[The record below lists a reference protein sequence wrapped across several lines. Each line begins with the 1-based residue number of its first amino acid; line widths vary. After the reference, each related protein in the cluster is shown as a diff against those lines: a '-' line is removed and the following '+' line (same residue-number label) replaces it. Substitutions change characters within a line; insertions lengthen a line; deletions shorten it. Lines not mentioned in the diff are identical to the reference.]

1 MDFVPFENAF
11 SCKEEDMS
19 LPFRKDHQT
28 ELSFSGMHAIGWQ
41 VGIHSYTWSP
51 PTDVFETDAS
61 FIVRLEVAGMR
72 QSDFSIDVEDNFL
85 VVTGA
90 RCESQERRTYHQM
103 EIRFGEFSTAIE
115 IPAGADVSKAQ
126 ADYEDGFL
134 NIVMPKIIP
143 TTINIKG

>member
-1 MDFVPFENAF
+1 MPT
-11 SCKEEDMS
+11 
-19 LPFRKDHQT
+19 LIPKDHLS
-28 ELSFSGMHAIGWQ
+28 EISFSGLHAIGWQ
-41 VGIHSYTWSP
+41 VGIHSYAWSP

-72 QSDFSIDVEDNFL
+72 QSDFSIDVENNFL
-85 VVTGA
+85 IISGM
-90 RCESQERRTYHQM
+90 RSEPPDRRTYHQM

-115 IPAGADVSKAQ
+115 IPAGADVSKTQ

-134 NIVMPKIIP
+134 NIVLPKIKP

>member
-1 MDFVPFENAF
+1 
-11 SCKEEDMS
+11 MS
-19 LPFRKDHQT
+19 SLFLKDHQT
-28 ELSFSGMHAIGWQ
+28 ELLFSGMHAIGWQ
-41 VGIHSYTWSP
+41 VGVHSYAWSP
-51 PTDVFETDAS
+51 PTDVYETDAS

-85 VVTGA
+85 VISGS
-90 RCESQERRTYHQM
+90 RSESPERRTYHQM
-103 EIRFGEFSTAIE
+103 EIRFGEFSSAIE

-134 NIVMPKIIP
+134 NVVMPKIKP

>member
-1 MDFVPFENAF
+1 
-11 SCKEEDMS
+11 MS
-19 LPFRKDHQT
+19 SLSSKNHQT
-28 ELSFSGMHAIGWQ
+28 ELSFSGLHAIGWQ
-41 VGIHSYTWSP
+41 VGIHSYAWGP

-61 FIVRLEVAGMR
+61 FVIRLEVAGMR
-72 QSDFSIDVEDNFL
+72 QSDFSIELENNFL
-85 VVTGA
+85 VISGV
-90 RCESQERRTYHQM
+90 RSEPPEKRTYHQM

-134 NIVMPKIIP
+134 NVVLPKIKP